1 MLELIGALLVVGI
14 VFLVWFRITQWVA
27 GEFSRARG
35 IKALGWFLVLLF
47 TLSFLFHSS
56 SLSGGY
62 GHDTGGEDGWEEEED
77 GGGMLDWWMQEEES
91 SFAQDAWDGDSGGDL
106 WDDDGD

>member
-27 GEFSRARG
+27 GEFSKARG

-56 SLSGGY
+56 SSGGAY
-62 GHDTGGEDGWEEEED
+62 GHDTGGDHDWEEED
-77 GGGMLDWWMQEEES
+77 DGGMLDWWMQEEES
-91 SFAQDAWDGDSGGDL
+91 SFAQDAWDEDYGSS
-106 WDDDGD
+106 WEDDGD